1 MYVCV
6 LVCVCVRACVCVFVC
21 VGFVQGLRTVY
32 LNVTVIRLVLSG
44 FWIFPNFQDTEWIT
58 KSRKE

>member
-1 MYVCV
+1 MY
-6 LVCVCVRACVCVFVC
+6 VCVRACVRVRACVFVC

-32 LNVTVIRLVLSG
+32 LNVTVIRLVLPG
-44 FWIFPNFQDTEWIT
+44 FWVFPNFQDPEWIT